1 MKNLSILGLVLI
13 ALSLSSCNK
22 YLDEKPDIKMVIPKT
37 LEDATLLMN
46 DYTTLNGGY
55 PTYGEIG
62 TDDYYLTAERWN
74 ALVNLDQRNSYIWAD
89 EPYVDALQW
98 QRPYR
103 TIFISNQVLEILGK
117 LTKDQNSD
125 AYKRNFGAALF
136 YRAFAFQL
144 LTELHCSAYVEATAQ
159 AELGIPLR
167 LDAGI
172 DDKSVRSSLKETY
185 QQIIADFKNAA
196 IYLPVVEPIRGRPF
210 KASAYAGLARAFL
223 NMGDFQQAYLYA
235 DSCLQLHAELMD
247 YNMLKAT
254 DAYPVPRFNVEVL
267 FSANPASAAPMAATT
282 ALMDPELVGSYA
294 MHDLRKGIFYRVN
307 TNPTG
312 TYFYKGSY
320 DKGAA
325 LFYGITNSEVYLIKA
340 EAACRTNKID
350 IALLAIN
357 TLLKT
362 RWNKEVAYIPVTE
375 NNADRL
381 LKIILD
387 ERRKELV
394 FRGRRWADLKRLNL
408 DPRFQ
413 KTLIR
418 TVGDQIYTL
427 PPNSAKYAYRLSE
440 TVIRLADIPQNN
452 R

>member
-13 ALSLSSCNK
+13 VLSLSSCNK

-74 ALVNLDQRNSYIWAD
+74 ALVNLDQRNSYVWAD

-172 DDKSVRSSLKETY
+172 DDKSLRSSLKETY

-307 TNPTG
+307 TNPAG